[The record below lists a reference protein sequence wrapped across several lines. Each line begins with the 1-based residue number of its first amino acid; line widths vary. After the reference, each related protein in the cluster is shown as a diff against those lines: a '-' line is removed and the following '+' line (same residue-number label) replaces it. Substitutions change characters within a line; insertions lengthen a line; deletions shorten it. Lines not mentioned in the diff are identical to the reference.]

1 MSEQAAPPP
10 STVDASSSPP
20 AAPLGV
26 SVAST
31 PTPSANVPEQPQNQK
46 PITAEKTGFRKNWPE
61 WAKQLPRLKFP
72 PPAGDFQLISV
83 ERLREVLKDSD
94 PGALRRVEQDL
105 TFLDH
110 ELLRLFRERDHEAKM
125 HQNRYRLYQIGY
137 IMLAAFATLL
147 GSLQALALNT
157 QPRVMPWLAFFET
170 VIALAATFLATIS
183 GREPPLPLYLNN
195 RRRAE
200 SLRREYFRYIMNLSP
215 YDSVEGPKRRMLL
228 SARAADINRGV
239 FPEEQ
244 N

>member
-1 MSEQAAPPP
+1 MSEQAATPP
-10 STVDASSSPP
+10 SSGDASSSPP

-26 SVAST
+26 SVANT
-31 PTPSANVPEQPQNQK
+31 PTPSANVPEPAKNQK
-46 PITAEKTGFRKNWPE
+46 PITAEKTGFRQNWPE

-72 PPAGDFQLISV
+72 PPSGDFQLISV
-83 ERLREVLKDSD
+83 ERLREVLADGD
-94 PGALRRVEQDL
+94 PAALHRVEQDL
-105 TFLDH
+105 VFLEH
-110 ELLRLFRERDHEAKM
+110 ELLRLFRERDYEAKM
-125 HQNRYRLYQIGY
+125 QQNRYRLYQISY
-137 IMLAAFATLL
+137 IMLAALATLI
-147 GSLQALALNT
+147 GSLQGLALNT
-157 QPRVMPWLAFFET
+157 QPHTMPWLAFFET
-170 VIALAATFLATIS
+170 VIALAATFLAAIS